1 MNEPTLTLEQQ
12 KAAEAA
18 LFTPLTC
25 TSFTLFDSEPGPN
38 EPVHGDLISDGWL
51 VLAMTYEGEQEKN
64 VVVLTDVQAF
74 SLYKL
79 LSEQFK

>member
-1 MNEPTLTLEQQ
+1 MNEPTLTEQRQ
-12 KAAEAA
+12 AEAA

-25 TSFTLFDSEPGPN
+25 TSFTLFDAEPGPN
-38 EPVHGDLISDGWL
+38 EPVHGDLTSDGWL
-51 VLAMTYEGEQEKN
+51 VLAMTYMNETEKN

-74 SLYKL
+74 SLSKM